1 MPSSRL
7 RIPPPKGRAIAYDRH
22 FADVRIGRSGN
33 RRGVPP
39 PCRGRSASKASRVGV
54 NRNDLAHRGTP
65 PPPPGASLPPG
76 DLPPAGGGATSFP
89 RPPPGPFPSNTLK
102 PAPCR
107 SHPL

>member
-33 RRGVPP
+33 RRGIPP

-54 NRNDLAHRGTP
+54 NRNDLAHRGNP
-65 PPPPGASLPPG
+65 PPPPFSPPRKPKRRAPPPPG
-76 DLPPAGGGATSFP
+76 GGETALFAP
-89 RPPPGPFPSNTLK
+89 RPPSRGVSLGTASP
-102 PAPCR
+102 R
-107 SHPL
+107 R